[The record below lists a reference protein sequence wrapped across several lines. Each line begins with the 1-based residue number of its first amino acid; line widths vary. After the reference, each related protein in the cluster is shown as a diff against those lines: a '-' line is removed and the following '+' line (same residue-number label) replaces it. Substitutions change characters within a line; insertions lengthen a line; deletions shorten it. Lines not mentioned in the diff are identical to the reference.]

1 MTKTSGTTRISRASR
16 PSRVSRVSR
25 RPPPYDP
32 LGADAPPAPAPVHAA
47 FVLWLVAVAAGAFE
61 TVVAVVDRATGA
73 DGSLGSLGSL
83 AGGVALRM
91 AVFSAAVLLAVQL
104 RRGRNWA
111 RCALTVGLGVF
122 GALSLV
128 IGPVQWLADG
138 HGVGDAVTD
147 LSVADVLFGAS
158 RVLHL
163 AAVLTAV
170 VLMFRPA
177 ANAYFKRATTGRRPG
192 SLTAPPP
199 AR

>member
-1 MTKTSGTTRISRASR
+1 MTK
-16 PSRVSRVSR
+16 PSRLR
-25 RPPPYDP
+25 PPYDP

-47 FVLWLVAVAAGAFE
+47 FVLWLVAVAAGVFE
-61 TVVAVVDRATGA
+61 TAVAVVDRATGA
-73 DGSLGSLGSL
+73 DGSLGAL

-111 RCALTVGLGVF
+111 RCALAVGLGVF
-122 GALSLV
+122 GTLSLL

-138 HGVGDAVTD
+138 HDIGDTVTD

-177 ANAYFKRATTGRRPG
+177 ANAYFKRATPGRPG